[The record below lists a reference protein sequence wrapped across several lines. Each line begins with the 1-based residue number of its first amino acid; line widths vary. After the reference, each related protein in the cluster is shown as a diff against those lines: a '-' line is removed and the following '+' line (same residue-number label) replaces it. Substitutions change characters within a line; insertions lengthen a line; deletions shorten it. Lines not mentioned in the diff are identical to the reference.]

1 VGGNVVINPG
11 VKIGSN
17 VVIGSGS
24 VVVKD
29 IPDGVI
35 AAGNPARVIREI
47 TPQDRE
53 KWMALAEQYQQET
66 QSEQKEQKGLCHES
80 AVDMSIG

>member
-1 VGGNVVINPG
+1 MGGNVVINPG

-17 VVIGSGS
+17 VVVGSGS

-35 AAGNPARVIREI
+35 AAGNPAKVIREI
-47 TPQDRE
+47 TPTDRE
-53 KWMALAEQYQQET
+53 KWVTLAEEYRQET
-66 QSEQKEQKGLCHES
+66 QSEKKEP
-80 AVDMSIG
+80 

>member
-1 VGGNVVINPG
+1 MGGNVVVNPG

-17 VVIGSGS
+17 VVIGSAS

-35 AAGNPARVIREI
+35 ATGNPAKVIREI
-47 TPQDRE
+47 TSSDRE
-53 KWMALAEQYQQET
+53 NSVTLAEQYRQET
-66 QSEQKEQKGLCHES
+66 QSERKQ
-80 AVDMSIG
+80 